1 MEEGAISQLISGAI
15 NDAIEV
21 RDNRRRGRGIEG
33 GLDGTW
39 MGWKERRANNYILIS
54 LTASLSAAVIPLIVS
69 RGFVA
74 AAVSAAAAT
83 RKFGFTD
90 SDSFSERVIQR
101 ASRAEPSRR
110 RPLRFRNISLLIKS
124 GNKSTFAQTDCGR
137 ERDEGKGQKGSA
149 SLRESES
156 LANALTLGYEGI
168 LSDVRLKLSNSS
180 IFYT

>member
-1 MEEGAISQLISGAI
+1 MDGMEGEKGKQLYF
-15 NDAIEV
+15 NLV
-21 RDNRRRGRGIEG
+21 NC
-33 GLDGTW
+33 L
-39 MGWKERRANNYILIS
+39 S
-54 LTASLSAAVIPLIVS
+54 LLPQPTAVIPFIVS
-69 RGFVA
+69 RGFV
-74 AAVSAAAAT
+74 AAAAT

-137 ERDEGKGQKGSA
+137 ERMGKGQKGSA

-168 LSDVRLKLSNSS
+168 LSDVRLKLSTSY

>member
-54 LTASLSAAVIPLIVS
+54 LTASHSAAVIPLIVS
-69 RGFVA
+69 RGFV

-101 ASRAEPSRR
+101 AS
-110 RPLRFRNISLLIKS
+110 
-124 GNKSTFAQTDCGR
+124 GV
-137 ERDEGKGQKGSA
+137 
-149 SLRESES
+149 ESSQATAVSEYFI
-156 LANALTLGYEGI
+156 AN
-168 LSDVRLKLSNSS
+168 
-180 IFYT
+180 

>member
-1 MEEGAISQLISGAI
+1 MEEEEGLRQ
-15 NDAIEV
+15 
-21 RDNRRRGRGIEG
+21 G
-33 GLDGTW
+33 GLDRTW

-54 LTASLSAAVIPLIVS
+54 LTASPSAAVIPFIVS
-69 RGFVA
+69 RGFV
-74 AAVSAAAAT
+74 AAAAT

-101 ASRAEPSRR
+101 ASRVESSRR

-137 ERDEGKGQKGSA
+137 ERETKGRGQKGSA

-168 LSDVRLKLSNSS
+168 LSDVRLKLSTSS

>member
-1 MEEGAISQLISGAI
+1 M
-15 NDAIEV
+15 
-21 RDNRRRGRGIEG
+21 
-33 GLDGTW
+33 DG

-54 LTASLSAAVIPLIVS
+54 LTASPSAAVIPFIVS

-74 AAVSAAAAT
+74 AAAAT

-101 ASRAEPSRR
+101 ASRVESSRR

-137 ERDEGKGQKGSA
+137 ETKGKGQKGSA
-149 SLRESES
+149 SLKEFES
-156 LANALTLGYEGI
+156 LANALTLGNEGI
-168 LSDVRLKLSNSS
+168 LRDVRLKLSTSS

>member
-1 MEEGAISQLISGAI
+1 M
-15 NDAIEV
+15 
-21 RDNRRRGRGIEG
+21 
-33 GLDGTW
+33 DG

-54 LTASLSAAVIPLIVS
+54 LTASPSAAVIPFIVS
-69 RGFVA
+69 RGFV

-101 ASRAEPSRR
+101 ASTAESSRR

-137 ERDEGKGQKGSA
+137 ETKGKGQKGSA
-149 SLRESES
+149 SLKEFES
-156 LANALTLGYEGI
+156 LANALTLGNEGI
-168 LSDVRLKLSNSS
+168 LRDVRLKLSTSS

>member
-54 LTASLSAAVIPLIVS
+54 LTASPSAAVIPLIVS
-69 RGFVA
+69 RGFV
-74 AAVSAAAAT
+74 AAAAT

-101 ASRAEPSRR
+101 AS
-110 RPLRFRNISLLIKS
+110 
-124 GNKSTFAQTDCGR
+124 GV
-137 ERDEGKGQKGSA
+137 
-149 SLRESES
+149 ESSQATAVSEYFI
-156 LANALTLGYEGI
+156 AN
-168 LSDVRLKLSNSS
+168 
-180 IFYT
+180 

>member
-1 MEEGAISQLISGAI
+1 
-15 NDAIEV
+15 
-21 RDNRRRGRGIEG
+21 
-33 GLDGTW
+33 

-54 LTASLSAAVIPLIVS
+54 LTASPSAAVIPFIVS

-74 AAVSAAAAT
+74 AAAAT

-101 ASRAEPSRR
+101 AESSRR

-137 ERDEGKGQKGSA
+137 ERERRRERAKGF
-149 SLRESES
+149 
-156 LANALTLGYEGI
+156 GI
-168 LSDVRLKLSNSS
+168 
-180 IFYT
+180 T